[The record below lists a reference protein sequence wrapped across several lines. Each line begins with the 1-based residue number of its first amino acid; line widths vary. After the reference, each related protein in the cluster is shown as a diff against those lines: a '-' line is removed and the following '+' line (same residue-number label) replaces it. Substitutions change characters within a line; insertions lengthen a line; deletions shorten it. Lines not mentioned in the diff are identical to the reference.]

1 MIKKSLFAILLCIA
15 AFAGHT
21 WYELKIA
28 RHAEFTSRM
37 AAWPGPRITTSFS
50 LDAPNARQVYLA
62 GEMTDWGNEKIAMM
76 KGRDGVW
83 RVSLGLPAGQ
93 WVYKFVVDDKWIED
107 SGNPLSDKDGQGG
120 RHSFVLVGNG
130 DWNVPPHAARGKVK
144 TFVSPSGTR
153 THIYLPPGYQTNKTY
168 PLLLMLHGAG
178 MDADQWYKTGVVNRF
193 MDSMIH
199 AGKIR
204 PFIVVLPE
212 AQGYQSEVE
221 TALIDQLLP
230 QLQRDYGVSLNPG
243 DTAVTGISMGGFGAL
258 YLALRHPRLF
268 GLSLPVSGALN
279 DSDLIGM
286 PRPLRL
292 PFRLH
297 ILCGSS
303 DFVVDGNRALRDM
316 LKADG
321 AEFAY
326 LESNGAHEWHYWNQQ
341 LPAILSRVD
350 MFFHTGR

>member
-1 MIKKSLFAILLCIA
+1 MIKKIFFAILLCVSGLAGYGWYESKIVRHA
-15 AFAGHT
+15 AF
-21 WYELKIA
+21 E
-28 RHAEFTSRM
+28 SRM

-50 LDAPNARQVYLA
+50 LDLPNARQVYLA
-62 GEMTDWGNEKIAMM
+62 GEMTDWDDEKIAMT

-83 RVSLGLPAGQ
+83 RVSLALPAGQ
-93 WVYKFVVDDKWIED
+93 WVYKFVVDNKWIGD
-107 SGNPLSDKDGQGG
+107 PGNPLSDKDGRGG

-130 DWNVPPHAARGKVK
+130 DWNVPPNAPRGEVK

-153 THIYLPPGYQTNKTY
+153 THIYLPPGYQRNKVY

-178 MDADQWYKTGVVNRF
+178 MDADQWYKTGLVNRF

-212 AQGYQSEVE
+212 ARGYQSSVE
-221 TALIDQLLP
+221 SALVDQLLP
-230 QLQRDYGVSLNPG
+230 QLQKDYGISLG
-243 DTAVTGISMGGFGAL
+243 SKDTAVTGISMGGFGAL

-268 GLSLPVSGALN
+268 GFSLPVSGAVS
-279 DSDLIGM
+279 DSDLTGM

-297 ILCGSS
+297 ILCGRS
-303 DFVVDGNRALRDM
+303 DFLVDGNRALRDM
-316 LKADG
+316 LKTDG
-321 AEFAY
+321 VEFDY
-326 LESNGAHEWHYWNQQ
+326 QESNGAHEWHYWNQQ

-350 MFFHTGR
+350 MFFQTAL